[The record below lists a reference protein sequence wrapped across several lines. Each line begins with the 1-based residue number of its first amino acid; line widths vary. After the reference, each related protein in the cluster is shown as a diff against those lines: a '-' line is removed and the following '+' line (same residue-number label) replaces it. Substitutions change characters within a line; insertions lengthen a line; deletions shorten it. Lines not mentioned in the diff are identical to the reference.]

1 MSRPMTFFKFQQ
13 SAAIFILSASLS
25 AVPTLA
31 QTTTQ
36 TANAQTPPNPAAL
49 APVNGK
55 VVEDIVARVND
66 QIITQSDYDRAAEQL
81 DQESKQQAIPPREL
95 QQKQADLLRD
105 QIDQQ
110 LLLSKGKELGITGET
125 ELIKR
130 LDEIRKQ
137 NHLDSLEDLEKAAQQ
152 QGVSYED
159 FKANIRNSIITQQV
173 VRDEVGRHI
182 SMSPA
187 DVQSYFKQHESEF
200 AQPESVTLNEIL
212 IPTPAPAGGEGADAA
227 QVAAAQAQAEAIE
240 AKLAAGAKFEDLA
253 KPAPT
258 DPTAPKSVT
267 LGEYRRGMLAK
278 EIEDKAFA
286 LNAGQYTQPIRTKQG
301 FIILQASQHQLG
313 GDASFKQIEPQV
325 EEALFLERMQPALR
339 VYLTKLREEAYIE
352 LKPGAV
358 DTGASGNEMRLTYSA
373 YTPPA
378 EKKKKKFARTR
389 FRGRQNSTP
398 APATTQTAAAQNSG
412 AATPGPT
419 TAGPTAA
426 GTATAGATTPSA
438 ATPGAAT
445 AGATTTGAKT
455 AGGSTATTQQASNS
469 DQNVQKPGKK
479 EKIRFGQAP
488 RESLPSSQVATANVP
503 AVGPDTNPSVTTPE
517 TRYVN
522 PDGTVSG
529 ATASEPDRKTRL
541 SNRPP
546 VKKVKKN
553 KSGSDSD
560 TDTSSQ
566 PTPEELAAQ
575 KVQNAPLGLA
585 DQTAAQKKAKA
596 KGEKTRYADKP
607 KEPDQT
613 PAPYLGKPANA
624 DTQPPAPPTSQPAPA
639 TGPPG
644 ATPPTGQQP

>member
-1 MSRPMTFFKFQQ
+1 MTFFKYQQ
-13 SAAIFILSASLS
+13 SASILILSASLS
-25 AVPTLA
+25 AVPSLA
-31 QTTTQ
+31 QGTTQ
-36 TANAQTPPNPAAL
+36 TANAQTPQNPAAL

-81 DQESKQQAIPPREL
+81 DNESKQQAIPAREL

-125 ELIKR
+125 ELIKS
-130 LDEIRKQ
+130 LDNIRKQ

-159 FKANIRNSIITQQV
+159 FKANIRNRIITEQV

-182 SMSPA
+182 TMSPTE
-187 DVQSYFKQHESEF
+187 VQSYFKEHESEF

-212 IPTPAPAGGEGADAA
+212 IPTPAQAGAEGADTA

-253 KPAPT
+253 KPTPA
-258 DPTAPKSVT
+258 DPAAPKSVT

-301 FIILQASQHQLG
+301 FIILQATQHQLG
-313 GDASFKQIEPQV
+313 GDASFKQVEPQV
-325 EEALFLERMQPALR
+325 EEALFLERMQPKLR
-339 VYLTKLREEAYIE
+339 EYLTTLREEAYVE

-378 EKKKKKFARTR
+378 EKKKKKFARSR
-389 FRGRQNSTP
+389 FRGKQRSTA
-398 APATTQTAAAQNSG
+398 APAAPTQTAAGQTPATTGTGATAAG
-412 AATPGPT
+412 AATP
-419 TAGPTAA
+419 AA
-426 GTATAGATTPSA
+426 GSTAA
-438 ATPGAAT
+438 ATP
-445 AGATTTGAKT
+445 
-455 AGGSTATTQQASNS
+455 ATTQQASNN

-488 RESLPSSQVATANVP
+488 RESLPASSQVATANVP
-503 AVGPDTNPSVTTPE
+503 PDANPTVTVPD

-522 PDGTVSG
+522 PDGTVSS
-529 ATASEPDRKTRL
+529 TTPQVNERKSRL

-546 VKKVKKN
+546 VKKVKKD
-553 KSGSDSD
+553 KSAAEAAAAAN
-560 TDTSSQ
+560 Q
-566 PTPEELAAQ
+566 PTPEEQASQ

-585 DQTAAQKKAKA
+585 DPTADQKKPKQ
-596 KGEKTRYADKP
+596 KGDKTRLAEKP
-607 KEPDQT
+607 KQPDQT
-613 PAPYLGKPANA
+613 PAPYLGKPAPA
-624 DTQPPAPPTSQPAPA
+624 STQPPASGTSQPAGPDTSQPPAPDTSQPAPS
-639 TGPPG
+639 TGPPS
-644 ATPPTGQQP
+644 ATPPGAQQP

>member
-1 MSRPMTFFKFQQ
+1 MSRPMTFFRFQQ
-13 SAAIFILSASLS
+13 SAAILILSASLS
-25 AVPTLA
+25 AVPSLA
-31 QTTTQ
+31 QATNTQ
-36 TANAQTPPNPAAL
+36 TANAQAPQNPAAM

-55 VVEDIVARVND
+55 VIEDIVARVND

-81 DQESKQQAIPPREL
+81 DGEAKQQAIPAREL

-105 QIDQQ
+105 LIDKQ

-130 LDEIRKQ
+130 LDGIRKQ

-159 FKANIRNSIITQQV
+159 FKANIRDSIITEQV

-182 SMSPA
+182 TMSPT
-187 DVQSYFKQHESEF
+187 DVQKYFKDHETEF

-212 IPTPAPAGGEGADAA
+212 IPTPAQAGAEGADTA

-240 AKLAAGAKFEDLA
+240 AKLAAGAKFDDLA

-258 DPTAPKSVT
+258 DPTAPKSVN
-267 LGEYRRGMLAK
+267 LGEYHRGQLAK
-278 EIEDKAFA
+278 EIEDKAFV

-301 FIILQASQHQLG
+301 FIILQATQHQLG
-313 GDASFKQIEPQV
+313 GDASFKQVEPQV

-339 VYLTKLREEAYIE
+339 VYLTKLREEAFVD
-352 LKPGAV
+352 LKPGVV

-378 EKKKKKFARTR
+378 EKKKKKFARSR
-389 FRGRQNSTP
+389 FRGRDRSMQ
-398 APATTQTAAAQNSG
+398 APAKTQTAAAP
-412 AATPGPT
+412 TPGAT
-419 TAGPTAA
+419 
-426 GTATAGATTPSA
+426 TAGATTPGAGLA
-438 ATPGAAT
+438 APAAGTAAT
-445 AGATTTGAKT
+445 APATATTAPATAATGASKP
-455 AGGSTATTQQASNS
+455 ATQQASNN

-488 RESLPSSQVATANVP
+488 RESLPTSSQVATANVP
-503 AVGPDTNPSVTTPE
+503 SGPDTNPSVTTPE

-529 ATASEPDRKTRL
+529 ATAAANERKTRL

-546 VKKVKKN
+546 VKKVKKD
-553 KSGSDSD
+553 KSDGDAPAP
-560 TDTSSQ
+560 Q
-566 PTPEELAAQ
+566 TPEDLASQ

-585 DQTAAQKKAKA
+585 DQATDQKKPKP
-596 KGEKTRYADKP
+596 KGDKTRYADRP
-607 KEPDQT
+607 KQPDET
-613 PAPYLGKPANA
+613 PAPYLGKPAPA
-624 DTQPPAPPTSQPAPA
+624 GSQPPASGTSQPAAAPDTSQPAPA
-639 TGPPG
+639 TAPPS
-644 ATPPTGQQP
+644 ATPPAAQQP

>member
-1 MSRPMTFFKFQQ
+1 MTFFRFQQ
-13 SAAIFILSASLS
+13 SAAILILSASLS
-25 AVPTLA
+25 AVPSLA
-31 QTTTQ
+31 QATNTQ
-36 TANAQTPPNPAAL
+36 TANAQAPQNPAAM

-55 VVEDIVARVND
+55 VIEDIVARVND

-81 DQESKQQAIPPREL
+81 DGEAKQQAIPAREL

-105 QIDQQ
+105 LIDKQ

-130 LDEIRKQ
+130 LDGIRKQ

-159 FKANIRNSIITQQV
+159 FKANIRDSIITEQV

-182 SMSPA
+182 TMSPT
-187 DVQSYFKQHESEF
+187 DVQKYFKDHETEF

-212 IPTPAPAGGEGADAA
+212 IPTPAQAGAEGADTA

-240 AKLAAGAKFEDLA
+240 AKLAAGAKFDDLA

-258 DPTAPKSVT
+258 DPTAPKSVN
-267 LGEYRRGMLAK
+267 LGEYHRGQLAK
-278 EIEDKAFA
+278 EIEDKAFV

-301 FIILQASQHQLG
+301 FIILQATQHQLG
-313 GDASFKQIEPQV
+313 GDASFKQVEPQV

-339 VYLTKLREEAYIE
+339 VYLTKLREEAFVD
-352 LKPGAV
+352 LKPGVV

-378 EKKKKKFARTR
+378 EKKKKKFARSR
-389 FRGRQNSTP
+389 FRGRDRSMQ
-398 APATTQTAAAQNSG
+398 APAKTQTAAAP
-412 AATPGPT
+412 TPGAT
-419 TAGPTAA
+419 
-426 GTATAGATTPSA
+426 TAGATTPGAGLA
-438 ATPGAAT
+438 APAAGTAAT
-445 AGATTTGAKT
+445 APATATTAPATAATGASKP
-455 AGGSTATTQQASNS
+455 ATQQASNN

-488 RESLPSSQVATANVP
+488 RESLPTSSQVATANVP
-503 AVGPDTNPSVTTPE
+503 SGPDTNPSVTTPE

-529 ATASEPDRKTRL
+529 ATAAANERKTRL

-546 VKKVKKN
+546 VKKVKKD
-553 KSGSDSD
+553 KSDGDAPAP
-560 TDTSSQ
+560 Q
-566 PTPEELAAQ
+566 TPEDLASQ

-585 DQTAAQKKAKA
+585 DQATDQKKPKP
-596 KGEKTRYADKP
+596 KGDKTRYADRP
-607 KEPDQT
+607 KQPDET
-613 PAPYLGKPANA
+613 PAPYLGKPAPA
-624 DTQPPAPPTSQPAPA
+624 GSQPPASGTSQPAAAPDTSQPAPA
-639 TGPPG
+639 TAPPS
-644 ATPPTGQQP
+644 ATPPAAQQP

>member
-25 AVPTLA
+25 ALPSLA
-31 QTTTQ
+31 QANTQ

-81 DQESKQQAIPPREL
+81 EQEAKQQAIPPREL

-105 QIDQQ
+105 LIDQQ

-159 FKANIRNSIITQQV
+159 FKATQRNGIITQQV

-187 DVQSYFKQHESEF
+187 EVQSYFKAHESEF

-212 IPTPAPAGGEGADAA
+212 IPTPPAAAEGADAA

-258 DPTAPKSVT
+258 DPNAPKSVN

-286 LNAGQYTQPIRTKQG
+286 LSAGQHTQPIRTKQG
-301 FIILQASQHQLG
+301 FIILQATQHQLG
-313 GDASFKQIEPQV
+313 GDASFKQVEPQV
-325 EEALFLERMQPALR
+325 EEALFMEQMQPKLR
-339 VYLTKLREEAYIE
+339 EYLTKLREEAYVE
-352 LKPGAV
+352 LKPGVV

-378 EKKKKKFARTR
+378 PKKKKKFARAR
-389 FRGRQNSTP
+389 FRGRTP
-398 APATTQTAAAQNSG
+398 AAPAATQTAAAQ
-412 AATPGPT
+412 TPGAT
-419 TAGPTAA
+419 TGAT
-426 GTATAGATTPSA
+426 TAGATTA
-438 ATPGAAT
+438 
-445 AGATTTGAKT
+445 AGATSTVARTATTGAK
-455 AGGSTATTQQASNS
+455 TATTQQASNN

-488 RESLPSSQVATANVP
+488 RESLPSSQVATNSVP
-503 AVGPDTNPSVTTPE
+503 AVGPDTNPAVTTPE
-517 TRYVN
+517 TRVVN
-522 PDGTVSG
+522 PDGTISG
-529 ATASEPDRKTRL
+529 ETAAANEKKTRL

-546 VKKVKKN
+546 VKKVKKD
-553 KSGSDSD
+553 K
-560 TDTSSQ
+560 TDPDAPPQAT
-566 PTPEELAAQ
+566 TEEQASQ

-585 DQTAAQKKAKA
+585 DQADQKKAKA
-596 KGEKTRYADKP
+596 EGREDPLRGQAEGAGP
-607 KEPDQT
+607 NARALSGQT
-613 PAPYLGKPANA
+613 GRH
-624 DTQPPAPPTSQPAPA
+624 
-639 TGPPG
+639 
-644 ATPPTGQQP
+644 QQSAACF